1 MSKMK
6 KNTVITV
13 VAIILSLLV
22 AAACGYFFCTDKTFE
37 GVELYALIPIYIILV
52 LFASF
57 LDELVHEGGHC
68 IVGIICLMGI
78 KAPKI
83 RIFKSSSVEV
93 FPYGSRHMRA
103 RMAATTIAGPAFDLL
118 IIALGAISLA
128 VPSVPAYLCVVLPY
142 ALYSLI
148 INVAPLEYKSGK
160 TDGLVFWELIT
171 NKPTAQVLVAI
182 LKIQGLQHSG
192 KLMKELDE
200 GLFLDVPQL
209 PEDDVNFIIMT
220 QLRYEYYLAVG
231 NDSEAYKYFLRYKDL
246 VGYLPSAY
254 SDDEY
259 YRSSKDS
266 DVDT

>member
-1 MSKMK
+1 MK
-6 KNTVITV
+6 QKLTT
-13 VAIILSLLV
+13 AAAAV
-22 AAACGYFFCTDKTFE
+22 AAALAAAGGGYMFCTDAMFAGT
-37 GVELYALIPIYIILV
+37 ELYVLIPIYIILV
-52 LFASF
+52 LLAAFA
-57 LDELVHEGGHC
+57 DELVHEGAHLL
-68 IVGIICLMGI
+68 VGLICLMGV

-83 RIFKSSSVEV
+83 SLFRSSSVEV

-103 RMAATTIAGPAFDLL
+103 RMAATAAAGLVFDLL
-118 IIALGAISLA
+118 IIALGVISLA
-128 VPSVPAYLCVVLPY
+128 VPSVPVFFCVVLPY
-142 ALYSLI
+142 ALYTFI
-148 INVAPLEYKSGK
+148 INVLPFEYKSGK
-160 TDGLVFWELIT
+160 TDGLVVWELIT

-209 PEDDVNFIIMT
+209 PEDDINFIIMT

-246 VGYLPSAY
+246 VGYLPA
-254 SDDEY
+254 EY
-259 YRSSKDS
+259 DAGDMKDS